1 MANLTCVDVDKNEI
15 TIKFYQDM
23 LERENKQLTNKHVTS
38 SCIMKYNLANNK
50 IRLLFIIYS
59 QKFIKMW
66 WIGLPMLVIFYLLNL
81 NLMWSIIP
89 VFMISFDYLQSDLFI
104 FHVMKFGLRKAKYK
118 GEIRRLSNKELIA
131 EFVNGT
137 I

>member
-23 LERENKQLTNKHVTS
+23 LERENKQTTNKHVTS
-38 SCIMKYNLANNK
+38 SNIMKYNLANNK

-66 WIGLPMLVIFYLLNL
+66 WIGLPMLVIFYLLNV
-81 NLMWSIIP
+81 NLMWCIIP
-89 VFMISFDYLQSDLFI
+89 VLLISFDYLQSDLFI
-104 FHVMKFGLRKAKYK
+104 FHVMKFGLRKVKYK
-118 GEIRRLSNKELIA
+118 GEIRRLNNKELIV